1 MIEILILYYS
11 RHGSTE
17 SLAREI
23 CQGVDSVKGASA
35 KLITVPKVSSV
46 CESMEDEIPKD
57 GPAYI
62 DKKDLHNCSG
72 LILGSPTH
80 FGNMAAE
87 LKYFFD
93 STSNEWL
100 NNVLSG
106 KPAGLFTS
114 SKSQHGGQET
124 TLLTMAIPLIHHGM
138 LITGVPYS
146 TKELSTTSG
155 GGTPYGP
162 SHVSSSDSNKGLTE
176 DEIVIARK
184 LGKRIASIALK
195 LNPNHL

>member
-1 MIEILILYYS
+1 MIEILVLYYS

-17 SLAREI
+17 ALAREI
-23 CQGVDSVKGASA
+23 CQGVDSVKGVSA
-35 KLITVPKVSSV
+35 KLRTVPRISAI
-46 CESMEDEIPKD
+46 CESTEDEIPKS

-62 DKKDLHNCSG
+62 DKKDLNECSG

-80 FGNMAAE
+80 FGNMSAE

-100 NNVLSG
+100 NNTLSG

-114 SKSQHGGQET
+114 SQSQHGGQET

-138 LITGVPYS
+138 LITGIPYS
-146 TKELSTTSG
+146 TKELSTTTG
-155 GGTPYGP
+155 GGSPYGP
-162 SHVSSSDSNKGLTE
+162 SHVSSGDSKNGLTD
-176 DEIVIARK
+176 DEIVIART

-195 LNPNHL
+195 LNPNQS

>member
-35 KLITVPKVSSV
+35 KLRTVPKVSSV

-176 DEIVIARK
+176 DEILIARK

>member
-35 KLITVPKVSSV
+35 KLRTVPKVSSV

-176 DEIVIARK
+176 DEIMIARK

>member
-1 MIEILILYYS
+1 MIEIHILYYS

-35 KLITVPKVSSV
+35 KLRTVPKVSSV

-176 DEIVIARK
+176 DEILIARK

>member
-35 KLITVPKVSSV
+35 KLRTVPKVSSV
-46 CESMEDEIPKD
+46 CESTENEIPKD

-62 DKKDLHNCSG
+62 DKKDLHDCSG

-93 STSNEWL
+93 NTSNEWL

-176 DEIVIARK
+176 DEIMIARK

-195 LNPNHL
+195 LNPNHS

>member
-35 KLITVPKVSSV
+35 KLRTVPKVSSV

-62 DKKDLHNCSG
+62 DKQDLHNCSG

-176 DEIVIARK
+176 DEIMIARK

>member
-1 MIEILILYYS
+1 M
-11 RHGSTE
+11 
-17 SLAREI
+17 
-23 CQGVDSVKGASA
+23 
-35 KLITVPKVSSV
+35 
-46 CESMEDEIPKD
+46 
-57 GPAYI
+57 
-62 DKKDLHNCSG
+62 NCSG

-124 TLLTMAIPLIHHGM
+124 TLLTMAIP
-138 LITGVPYS
+138 S
-146 TKELSTTSG
+146 N
-155 GGTPYGP
+155 
-162 SHVSSSDSNKGLTE
+162 SSWYVDY
-176 DEIVIARK
+176 R
-184 LGKRIASIALK
+184 
-195 LNPNHL
+195 

>member
-35 KLITVPKVSSV
+35 KLRTVPKVSSV

-62 DKKDLHNCSG
+62 DKQDLHNCSG

>member
-35 KLITVPKVSSV
+35 KLRTVPKVSSV